1 MWSKI
6 KFFVITRLVMLW
18 FTMMMYYW
26 RLEYFFLGD
35 EDDEEPA
42 EIEFVIKGNGNIGA
56 TVTVISKFD
65 DNYGLYG
72 EVVGEDGDM
81 VQVKFGKDSEGRQIN
96 QTYNYQNLELVED
109 AE

>member
-1 MWSKI
+1 
-6 KFFVITRLVMLW
+6 ML
-18 FTMMMYYW
+18 YW
-26 RLEYFFLGD
+26 RIEDFFIGDD
-35 EDDEEPA
+35 EDDDGPL

-56 TVTVISKFD
+56 TVTVTSKFD

-72 EVVGEDGDM
+72 KVIEEDGDM
-81 VQVKFGKDSEGRQIN
+81 VQVKFDDDDGREIK

>member
-18 FTMMMYYW
+18 FTIMMYYW
-26 RLEYFFLGD
+26 RLESFFLGD
-35 EDDEEPA
+35 DDDEDY
-42 EIEFVIKGNGNIGA
+42 EIKFVMKGNGNIGA